1 MSTALQ
7 DLANIATNETLWQTV
22 HSNEMNK
29 KNYKTYK
36 DNKNVI
42 YTTELSNSSVI
53 IAQHNGSMT
62 LIKLVLRT

>member
-1 MSTALQ
+1 
-7 DLANIATNETLWQTV
+7 
-22 HSNEMNK
+22 MNK

-42 YTTELSNSSVI
+42 YTTELSNSSVN